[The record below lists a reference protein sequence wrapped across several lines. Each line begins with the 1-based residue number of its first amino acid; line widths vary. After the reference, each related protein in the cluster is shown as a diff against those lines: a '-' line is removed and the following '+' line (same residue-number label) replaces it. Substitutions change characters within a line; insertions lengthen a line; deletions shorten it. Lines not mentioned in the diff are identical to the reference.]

1 MEGVTDL
8 FHLYY
13 SVEARESDRS
23 NEICCVLIV
32 LPLCG
37 SFDYNSLLCCLADQ
51 LEFLHIQYIHTYI
64 SLFFFCLSLF
74 PPLSIFSFTPSLPF
88 FLRLP
93 RPSWASAHL
102 S

>member
-13 SVEARESDRS
+13 SVEALIESDRS
-23 NEICCVLIV
+23 NQIHCVLIV

-51 LEFLHIQYIHTYI
+51 LEFLHIQYIQ
-64 SLFFFCLSLF
+64 SLFFLCLSLF
-74 PPLSIFSFTPSLPF
+74 LLLPPFLSSFLPLPL
-88 FLRLP
+88 FLG
-93 RPSWASAHL
+93 
-102 S
+102 